1 MPNLV
6 ALSHTVRAHVVEPQ
20 FFGVLGLTGGVLGV
34 RGWPKGHAYWVS
46 SPKWLSS
53 GTLHSTIPYHTLG
66 NTLLPTCVILPNFF
80 AL

>member
-34 RGWPKGHAYWVS
+34 RG
-46 SPKWLSS
+46 
-53 GTLHSTIPYHTLG
+53 
-66 NTLLPTCVILPNFF
+66 
-80 AL
+80 